1 MRLIIKLILS
11 IILLSS
17 TIYSSEEIPTKE
29 EIAKLYVATFNRA
42 PDRDGLDY
50 WINSGLDL
58 SQIAQSF
65 FDQPE
70 TKTLYPDGTSN
81 SDFITSVYQ
90 NLFNR
95 DPDTAGLNY
104 WEAELN
110 ANILSKNRF
119 IEAIINGA

>member
-1 MRLIIKLILS
+1 MKYLRL
-11 IILLSS
+11 LLALLMLNTFS
-17 TIYSSEEIPTKE
+17 YASEDVPTQE
-29 EIAKLYVATFNRA
+29 EVAKLYVTTFNRA

-50 WINSGLDL
+50 WIDSGLSL
-58 SQIAQSF
+58 SQIVQSF
-65 FDQPE
+65 FDQLE
-70 TKTLYPDGTSN
+70 TRTLYPDGTSS